1 MPLAAKKG
9 DRVTGTCTHVV
20 QVPSVG
26 GAPIPTPIP
35 GHPFMGVLDDGLS
48 EDVLIENQPAAC
60 QGSVAHNDPPHVP
73 IGGPAFQAPA
83 PRDEAT
89 VQRGSSSVEINGKPA
104 ARTGDLAASCCMTK
118 TPASVVVNSS
128 SVEIGG

>member
-20 QVPSVG
+20 QVPSAG
-26 GAPIPTPIP
+26 GPVPTPIP

-60 QGSVAHNDPPHVP
+60 KGSVAHNQPAHIPV
-73 IGGPAFQAPA
+73 GGPAFQAPA
-83 PRDEAT
+83 PDDEAT
-89 VQRGSSSVEINGKPA
+89 VQMGSSSVEINGKPA
-104 ARTGDLAASCCMTK
+104 ARTGDSAASCCIAK
-118 TPASVVVNSS
+118 TPASVLVASS